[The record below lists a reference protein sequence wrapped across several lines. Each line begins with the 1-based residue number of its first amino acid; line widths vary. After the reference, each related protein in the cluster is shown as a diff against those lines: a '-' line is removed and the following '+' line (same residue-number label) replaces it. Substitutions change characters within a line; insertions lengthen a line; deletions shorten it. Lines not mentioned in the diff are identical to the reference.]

1 MYASVTSVTL
11 VGVEPQPVDVEVHV
25 GGQKFALVIV
35 GLPDTAVREARDRV
49 RAALRSSGYVL
60 PSQAHTVN
68 LAPAD
73 LPKAGSAYDLPIALA
88 CLAGNRNLEAVHK
101 GAVILGELAL
111 DGSVRSAQGGLAAAL
126 LARDAGVPA
135 VMGIENAAEASMVQG
150 ADVRAVRTLEEA
162 VDVLVNDF
170 PGHDLP
176 EERHVE
182 PGATDLAEVRG
193 QPMARRALELAAAG
207 GHHLI
212 MWGPPGSGKTMLA
225 RCLPGILPDLE
236 PEEALDVA
244 KVWAAAGR
252 GVPSRRHA
260 PFRSPHHTATR
271 AALVGGGSGLPVP
284 GEVSL
289 AHRGVLFLDELGEF
303 GGGLL
308 DTLRQPIEDG
318 EVTVARKGVSVTFPS
333 SVQVVAA
340 TNPCPC
346 GYADDG
352 VIPCRCSQA
361 GIDRYRRRLSGPL
374 LDRFD
379 IRVQVPRPDRVEL
392 TGSGGEP
399 SAMVKARV
407 GAARKRQVH
416 RGVLNRDLTREGLD
430 QQPWTA
436 QARRL
441 LDASFDRLTLTGRGY
456 DRIRRVARTV
466 ADLDESDVVDEP
478 HLAEAV
484 AFRGAT

>member
-11 VGVEPQPVDVEVHV
+11 VGVEPQPVDVEVHI

-49 RAALRSSGYVL
+49 RAAMRVSGYRL

-88 CLAGNRNLEAVHK
+88 CLAGSRTITPLHRD
-101 GAVILGELAL
+101 AVILGELAL
-111 DGSVRSAQGGLAAAL
+111 DGSVRSARGGLAAAL
-126 LARDAGVPA
+126 LARQAGVPC
-135 VMGIENAAEASMVQG
+135 VMGIENAREARLVQG
-150 ADVRAVRTLEEA
+150 ADVRAVRSLCEA
-162 VDVLVNDF
+162 VDVLEHDA
-170 PGHDLP
+170 PGHEVVPQQRSEHKTQDL
-176 EERHVE
+176 EQ
-182 PGATDLAEVRG
+182 VRG

-207 GHHLI
+207 GHHLL

-225 RCLPGILPDLE
+225 RCVPGILPELQ

-244 KVWAAAGR
+244 QVWAAAGR
-252 GVPSRRHA
+252 GIPSQVQP

-271 AALVGGGSGLPVP
+271 AALVGGGSGIPVP

-318 EVTVARKGVSVTFPS
+318 QITVSRKGVSATFPS
-333 SVQVVAA
+333 SVQLIAA

-346 GYADDG
+346 GYRGDTT
-352 VIPCRCSQA
+352 VPCTCSGSA
-361 GIDRYRRRLSGPL
+361 VDRYRRRLSGPL

-379 IRVQVPRPDRVEL
+379 LRVQVPRLDTAALIEGV
-392 TGSGGEP
+392 GES
-399 SAMVKARV
+399 SAQVRARV
-407 GAARKRQVH
+407 MAARKRQSA
-416 RGVLNRDLTREGLD
+416 RGRLNRSLRREELD
-430 QQPWTA
+430 KQPWTSE
-436 QARRL
+436 ARSLLTTSIERL
-441 LDASFDRLTLTGRGY
+441 ALTGRGY
-456 DRIRRVARTV
+456 DRVRRLARTV
-466 ADLDESDVVDEP
+466 ADLDESDVVIES
-478 HLAEAV
+478 HVGEAL
-484 AFRGAT
+484 AFRGSL